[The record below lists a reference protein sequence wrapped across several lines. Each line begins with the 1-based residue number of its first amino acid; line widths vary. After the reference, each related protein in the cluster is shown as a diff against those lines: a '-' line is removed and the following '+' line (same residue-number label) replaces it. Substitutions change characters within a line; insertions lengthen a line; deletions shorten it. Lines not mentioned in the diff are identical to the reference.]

1 MSQGPPSLNRAI
13 AVAFGACGRA
23 RQSIRFRLNA
33 LMVTLLSLALLSFIA
48 AMVMSAGPRI
58 RAENE
63 SMMRLA
69 KEFVETAIESL
80 QGTTNPGERLAVLLD
95 GLKDLRHV
103 RIYRAGTGPAR
114 PPARR
119 PPRTTHRRARHGC
132 RGSLSQSR
140 GSRSPWSSTDRAS
153 ASSSSR
159 REPTDES
166 AEIWDSIVKFS
177 VIGTA
182 LAAAT
187 LLLMSLMIAHLL
199 KPIRTVGNA
208 LMLLDAGNYDVSVP
222 EKGPPEIVDIC
233 AKLNRLAA
241 TLKVTISENR
251 RLAERIICIQ
261 DEERKDLAREL
272 HDELGP
278 YLFAIRAGASTMS
291 NEVERGTGDKPKFI
305 RTCDT
310 LLERIE
316 AMQRMN
322 RRVLQKLRPMGLDEF
337 GLKAKLASLVG
348 MWREN
353 HPEIS
358 ISLGVSDAMPERD
371 GTSNLTIYRIVQE
384 GMTNA
389 FRHADATRIDI
400 VVEPMRGKRDPR
412 YDPARCAAPPAGR
425 PCVHVTVSDDGKG
438 IAAQLSPSY
447 GITGMNERVW
457 ATGGEMRIFNRPG
470 GGVTLEA
477 WVPASATLETPA
489 REALCRLARVQL
501 RDFLQPSVALAPL
514 HKPSAPI
521 NGKTGYK
528 VWKPFSQSLKFN
540 PPTMGVS
547 TC

>member
-1 MSQGPPSLNRAI
+1 MSQGPPSLIRAI
-13 AVAFGACGRA
+13 AGPRFWRLRPREA
-23 RQSIRFRLNA
+23 SIRLRLNA
-33 LMVTLLSLALLSFIA
+33 LMVTLLSLALLSFIT

-69 KEFVETAIESL
+69 KEFVETAVESL
-80 QGTTNPGERLAVLLD
+80 QGTTNPGERLGVLLD

-103 RIYRAGTGPAR
+103 HIYRAAPGANIPAAKPAPPAGTGVPAWLSR
-114 PPARR
+114 LAQPEARIEV
-119 PPRTTHRRARHGC
+119 PVVVNGQNFGDLVIEP
-132 RGSLSQSR
+132 
-140 GSRSPWSSTDRAS
+140 
-153 ASSSSR
+153 
-159 REPTDES
+159 EPTDES

-182 LAAAT
+182 LAGAT

-199 KPIRTVGNA
+199 KPIKTVGNA
-208 LMLLDAGNYDVSVP
+208 LMLLDAGNYGVSVP
-222 EKGPPEIVDIC
+222 ETGPPEFADIC
-233 AKLNRLAA
+233 TKLNRLAA

-278 YLFAIRAGASTMS
+278 YLFAIRAGASTMR

-353 HPEIS
+353 HPETS

-384 GMTNA
+384 GLTNA

-400 VVEPMRGKRDPR
+400 VVEPMRAGSEIPDTIRPGAPR
-412 YDPARCAAPPAGR
+412 LPPGR

-447 GITGMNERVW
+447 GITGMNERVC

-489 REALCRLARVQL
+489 REAL
-501 RDFLQPSVALAPL
+501 S
-514 HKPSAPI
+514 
-521 NGKTGYK
+521 G
-528 VWKPFSQSLKFN
+528 
-540 PPTMGVS
+540 
-547 TC
+547 